1 MTKLYIIKIGGNVI
15 DDEVVLGS
23 FLKSFAAV
31 NGHKILVHGGG
42 KIATSIAEK
51 LNIDQQLIDGRRIT
65 DAATLKVITMVYAGL
80 INKSIVA
87 SLQAN
92 SCNALGLTGADGNL
106 IQSHKRVHPS
116 VDYGFVGDVD
126 VVNGR
131 FLEMLLREH
140 LVPVVAPLT
149 HDHQGQLLN
158 TNADTIAQE
167 ISKTMSKMFDITLI
181 YCFEKNGVLKSIDNE
196 NSVIRQM
203 DHKDYQTLRST
214 GAIYAGMIP
223 KLDNAFTALDNGIKK
238 VIIGNSAFL
247 HQLIS
252 EDAGTVIFK

>member
-1 MTKLYIIKIGGNVI
+1 MSKLYIIKIGGNVI

-203 DHKDYQTLRST
+203 NLNDYQTMRST

-223 KLDNAFTALDNGIKK
+223 KLDNAFSALDNGIKK